1 MGLLLRLAWLPGTS
15 VPDFHIPPFGLG
27 LRSLRLP
34 LRAHQSRRSVYYS
47 CVRIAT
53 LLLLLLTISLAGC
66 YHGSKPSSIGKAA
79 PDFTITDSERS
90 VTLSQLR
97 GKIVVLNFWAT
108 WCPPCVEE
116 MPSLVQMQKQMLA
129 KGVVVLAVSVDDDP
143 DDYHKFL
150 KDHGIDL
157 LTVRDP
163 GNRNDQG
170 VTAAVASRYGTF
182 KFPETYIID
191 RNGIVQRKFIGPID
205 WSQTEIV
212 EYLSRL

>member
-1 MGLLLRLAWLPGTS
+1 MLP
-15 VPDFHIPPFGLG
+15 
-27 LRSLRLP
+27 RN
-34 LRAHQSRRSVYYS
+34 VYYS

-53 LLLLLLTISLAGC
+53 FLLLFFLTIGLSGC
-66 YHGSKPSSIGKAA
+66 YHGSKPSSIGNPA
-79 PDFTITDSERS
+79 PDFTVTDSDRS

-116 MPSLVQMQKQMLA
+116 MPSLVQMQKMMLP

-143 DDYHKFL
+143 DAYHKFL
-150 KDHGIDL
+150 KEHGVDV

-163 GNRNDQG
+163 GQQDTKG
-170 VTAAVASRYGTF
+170 VFADVASRYGTY

-191 RNGIVQRKFIGPID
+191 RNGVIQRKFIGPID
-205 WSQTEIV
+205 WSQAEIV
-212 EYLSRL
+212 EYLS

>member
-1 MGLLLRLAWLPGTS
+1 
-15 VPDFHIPPFGLG
+15 
-27 LRSLRLP
+27 
-34 LRAHQSRRSVYYS
+34 
-47 CVRIAT
+47 VRIAT
-53 LLLLLLTISLAGC
+53 LLLLFLILGLSVGVSGC

-79 PDFTITDSERS
+79 PDFTITDSDRS

-108 WCPPCVEE
+108 WCPPCLEE
-116 MPSLVQMQKQMLA
+116 MPSLVQMQKQMLG
-129 KGVVVLAVSVDDDP
+129 KGVVVLAVSVDDDA

-163 GNRNDQG
+163 GNKNDQG
-170 VTAAVASRYGTF
+170 VSAVVASRYGTF

-191 RNGIVQRKFIGPID
+191 REGTIRRKFIGPID

-212 EYLSRL
+212 EYLSRM

>member
-1 MGLLLRLAWLPGTS
+1 VATCDPVKAETSNQLR
-15 VPDFHIPPFGLG
+15 
-27 LRSLRLP
+27 RN
-34 LRAHQSRRSVYYS
+34 VYYI

-53 LLLLLLTISLAGC
+53 LLLLLLTIGLSGC

-79 PDFTITDSERS
+79 PDFTVTDSDRS

-116 MPSLVQMQKQMLA
+116 MPSLVQMQKQMLG
-129 KGVVVLAVSVDDDP
+129 KGVIVLAVSVDDDA

-163 GNRNDQG
+163 GNKSDQG
-170 VTAAVASRYGTF
+170 VTAVVASRYGTF

-191 RNGIVQRKFIGPID
+191 REGTIRRKFIGPID
-205 WSQTEIV
+205 WSQAEIV
-212 EYLSRL
+212 EYLTRL

>member
-1 MGLLLRLAWLPGTS
+1 
-15 VPDFHIPPFGLG
+15 
-27 LRSLRLP
+27 
-34 LRAHQSRRSVYYS
+34 
-47 CVRIAT
+47 VRIAT
-53 LLLLLLTISLAGC
+53 FLLLLLSVGLAGC
-66 YHGSKPSSIGKAA
+66 YHGSRPSSIGKAA
-79 PDFTITDSERS
+79 PDFTVTDSERS

-116 MPSLVQMQKQMLA
+116 MPSLVGMQKQMLG
-129 KGVVVLAVSVDDDP
+129 KGVVVLAVSVDDDA
-143 DDYHKFL
+143 DQYHKFL
-150 KDHGIDL
+150 REHGIDL

-163 GNRNDQG
+163 GQRDDKG
-170 VTAAVASRYGTF
+170 VTADVASRYGTF

-205 WSQTEIV
+205 WSQAEIV